1 LLIATV
7 LGIDTEYCCSG
18 KSIFPLILL
27 TLSLLCFSFAI
38 FIVGEK
44 ILEGGGGWVSGLRWL
59 GFDFVAGLIVG
70 FGSAVDQIMKPKGH
84 PTWIRLMEP
93 LGELD
98 KKAWAYG
105 LPEWVCAG
113 LWVWVAGSAVGLWWL

>member
-1 LLIATV
+1 LLTATV

-27 TLSLLCFSFAI
+27 TLSLLCYHSQISLLSLLCFSVAI

-44 ILEGGGGWVSGLRWL
+44 ILEGGGGWVCGGWVSGLRWL
-59 GFDFVAGLIVG
+59 GFDFVAGLTVG
-70 FGSAVDQIMKPKGH
+70 FGFAVDQIVKPKEH
-84 PTWIRLMEP
+84 PTWIGLMEP

-98 KKAWAYG
+98 EKA
-105 LPEWVCAG
+105 
-113 LWVWVAGSAVGLWWL
+113 